1 MVNLVAAGG
10 DLNIANHFPCAV
22 REMEHVWIPMSD
34 GVRLAARIWL
44 PDDAE
49 ANPVPA
55 IVEYIPYR
63 KRDFTLPRDELIHP
77 WYAGHGYAAIRLDI
91 RGSGDSE
98 GLPMDEYVAR
108 EQDDML
114 EALAWIAAQPW
125 CSGSIGMIGIS
136 WGGFSGLQ
144 VAMRRPPELKAVVT
158 LCSTD
163 DRYADDVHYMGGC
176 LLRNNLAWGG
186 QSLAYSARPPDPA
199 VVGEKWRDMWRDRLD
214 NLPFTTA
221 EWMSHPTRD
230 AYWRHGSVNEDWDAI
245 QCPVYAVTGWADGYT
260 NTALRLMAGLKV
272 PRRCLI
278 GPWAHGYPHIAAPGP
293 AIGFLQETLRWWDRW
308 LKDQENG
315 IDDEPMVRLW
325 LQEPAAPAASHAE
338 RPGRWITQ
346 TAWPAPDVVWRS
358 LPLGDGTLGVAGV
371 GSVDIKTPLSLG
383 TMTGEWNPHGIGP
396 ELPLDQRPD
405 DAMAVFWDG
414 EPLEADLSVVGTPKL
429 RVRVSVDQPVA
440 SLVARLCAV
449 APDGVSTLVSW
460 GALNLT
466 RRDSHEN
473 PEALIP
479 GEDYEVTVT
488 MNAIAQTFAK
498 GSRLRLALS
507 TGSWPLLWPAPAEAT
522 VYLDLSAGELD
533 LPVWP
538 DGAGE
543 SALPDFAPAEIPP
556 PPALTWLRE
565 FGRVRRFDRDLASGR
580 VELVLDKDDGAYRID
595 RHGMEV
601 DAQGS
606 ERQWISDG
614 DPLSGGGEVSWRIAQ
629 RRGDWDVAI
638 EATTTVTADAE
649 SFLVEADIRA
659 EEAGAEIYSRQL
671 SRRIPRVLA

>member
-1 MVNLVAAGG
+1 MVNLVAADG
-10 DLNIANHFPCAV
+10 DLNIVDTFPCAI
-22 REMEHVWIPMSD
+22 REIAHDWIPMSD

-49 ANPVPA
+49 TNPVPA
-55 IVEYIPYR
+55 VVEYIPYR

-125 CSGSIGMIGIS
+125 CTGSIGMIGIS

-186 QSLAYSARPPDPA
+186 QSLAYSARPPDPE
-199 VVGEKWRDMWRDRLD
+199 VVGERWRDMWRDRLD

-245 QCPVYAVTGWADGYT
+245 RCPVYAVTGWADGYT

-308 LKDQENG
+308 LKGDDNG
-315 IDDEPMVRLW
+315 IDNEAMVRLW
-325 LQEPAAPAASHAE
+325 LQEPAAPAASYSE

-346 TAWPAPDVVWRS
+346 TAWPAPDVVWHD
-358 LPLGDGTLGVAGV
+358 LPLGNGTLGEAAEGR
-371 GSVDIKTPLSLG
+371 VDVKTPLSLG
-383 TMTGEWNPHGIGP
+383 TLTGEWNPHGIGP

-405 DAMAVFWDG
+405 DALAVCFDG
-414 EPLEADLSVVGTPKL
+414 PPLGSELSIVGTPQLRL
-429 RVRVSVDQPVA
+429 RVASDQPVA
-440 SLVARLCAV
+440 TLVARLCAV
-449 APDGVSTLVSW
+449 APDGTSTLVSW

-466 RRDSHEN
+466 HQGGHAS
-473 PEALIP
+473 PEALRP
-479 GEDYEVTVT
+479 GEDYDVTIT
-488 MNAIAQTFAK
+488 LNAIAQSFAQ
-498 GSRLRLALS
+498 GSRLRIALS

-522 VYLDLSAGELD
+522 VCVDLSGSQLD

-538 DGAGE
+538 EGAG
-543 SALPDFAPAEIPP
+543 ATPAPFPAAEVPP
-556 PPALTWLRE
+556 PPALTWLRA
-565 FGRVRRFDRDLASGR
+565 FGRVRRFERDLASGR
-580 VELVLDKDDGAYRID
+580 VELILEKDDGAYRID
-595 RHGMEV
+595 DHAMEV

-606 ERQWISDG
+606 ERQWITDG
-614 DPLSGGGEVSWRIAQ
+614 EPLSGGGEVSWRIAQ
-629 RRGDWDVAI
+629 RRGDWDIAI
-638 EATTTVTADAE
+638 EAATTVTADADG
-649 SFLVEADIRA
+649 FLVEADIVA
-659 EEAGAEIYSRQL
+659 EEAGERVYDRHL
-671 SRRIPRVLA
+671 SRRIPRQLA